1 MHRRELENYT
11 QQLLETARFKDYCP
25 NGLQV
30 EGRAEIQHIVTGVTA
45 NMALLEAAVAAG
57 ADAVL
62 VHHGFFWKNEDSRVI
77 GIKQR
82 RLKYLLQHDL
92 NLFAWHLP
100 LDAHPTLGNNAQ
112 LAAKL
117 GIQMEGCFGEQ
128 NLGCIGTLQQ
138 PMSTQQFMS
147 LINIQ
152 LQRPSLS
159 VARPEQNISRIAWCS
174 GGAQSYFND
183 ACDLGVDAYLT
194 GEISEAVVHTARES
208 GVAFI
213 AAGHHA
219 TERYGIQALGEHL
232 ATQFGLSHQHI
243 DIDSPA

>member
-1 MHRRELENYT
+1 MLRTELENYT
-11 QQLLETARFKDYCP
+11 QQLLETSRFKDYCP

-30 EGRAEIQHIVTGVTA
+30 EGKTEIHKIVTGVTA

-57 ADAVL
+57 ADAIL

-112 LAAKL
+112 LAIRLGLEVESWFGDQNLACSGKL
-117 GIQMEGCFGEQ
+117 PTAMSLQQFGEQ
-128 NLGCIGTLQQ
+128 IAKQLNRPPLLVGESQQSIG
-138 PMSTQQFMS
+138 
-147 LINIQ
+147 
-152 LQRPSLS
+152 R
-159 VARPEQNISRIAWCS
+159 VAWCS
-174 GGAQSYFND
+174 GGAQGYFTEASN
-183 ACDLGVDAYLT
+183 LGVDAFIT
-194 GEISEAVVHTARES
+194 GEISEAVVHIARES

-219 TERYGIQALGEHL
+219 TERYGIQALGQHL
-232 ATQFGLSHQHI
+232 AQQFCIEHRHI

>member
-1 MHRRELENYT
+1 MLRTELENYT
-11 QQLLETARFKDYCP
+11 QQLLETSRFKDYCP

-30 EGRAEIQHIVTGVTA
+30 EGKNEIHKIVTGVTA
-45 NMALLEAAVAAG
+45 NMALLESAVAAG
-57 ADAVL
+57 ADAIL
-62 VHHGFFWKNEDSRVI
+62 VHHGFFWKSEDSRVI

-112 LAAKL
+112 LAIRL
-117 GIQMEGCFGEQ
+117 GLEVEGWFGDQNLACFGVLPGAMSLQQFGEQ
-128 NLGCIGTLQQ
+128 IANRLD
-138 PMSTQQFMS
+138 
-147 LINIQ
+147 
-152 LQRPSLS
+152 RPPLLVGES
-159 VARPEQNISRIAWCS
+159 PQTISKVAWCS
-174 GGAQSYFND
+174 GGAQGYFTE
-183 ACDLGVDAYLT
+183 ASTLGVDAFIT

-208 GVAFI
+208 GVAYI

-219 TERYGIQALGEHL
+219 TERYGIQALGQHL
-232 ATQFGLSHQHI
+232 AQQFGISHQHI

>member
-1 MHRRELENYT
+1 MHRQELENYT
-11 QQLLETARFKDYCP
+11 QQLLETGRFKDYCP

-30 EGRAEIQHIVTGVTA
+30 EGRAEIRHIVTGVTA
-45 NMALLEAAVAAG
+45 NMALLEAAVAAE

-112 LAAKL
+112 LAQKL
-117 GIQMEGCFGEQ
+117 GINIDGWFGEQ
-128 NLGCIGTLQQ
+128 NLGCVGTLSQ
-138 PMSTQQFMS
+138 PMQMQQFTT
-147 LINIQ
+147 LINTQ
-152 LQRPSLS
+152 LHRPPLL
-159 VARPEQNISRIAWCS
+159 VGAAERTVNRVAWCS
-174 GGAQSYFND
+174 GGAQGYFSD
-183 ACDLGVDAYLT
+183 ACDLGVDVYLT

-219 TERYGIQALGEHL
+219 TERYGIQALGAHL
-232 ATQFGLSHQHI
+232 AAKFGLSHQHI
-243 DIDSPA
+243 DIDNPA

>member
-1 MHRRELENYT
+1 MLRTELENYT
-11 QQLLETARFKDYCP
+11 QLLLETSRFKDYCP

-30 EGRAEIQHIVTGVTA
+30 EGKTEIRQIVTGVTA

-62 VHHGFFWKNEDSRVI
+62 VHHGFFWKSEDSRVV

-112 LAAKL
+112 LAIQLGLEIDGWFGDQNLACFGKL
-117 GIQMEGCFGEQ
+117 PTAMSLRQFGEQ
-128 NLGCIGTLQQ
+128 ITNRLNRPPLLVGESQQ
-138 PMSTQQFMS
+138 T
-147 LINIQ
+147 I
-152 LQRPSLS
+152 RR
-159 VARPEQNISRIAWCS
+159 VAWCS
-174 GGAQSYFND
+174 GGAQGYFTEASN
-183 ACDLGVDAYLT
+183 LGVDLFIT

-208 GVAFI
+208 GVAYI

-219 TERYGIQALGEHL
+219 TERYGIHALGQHL
-232 ATQFGLSHQHI
+232 VQQFGISHQHI
-243 DIDSPA
+243 NIDSPA

>member
-1 MHRRELENYT
+1 MYRQELENYT
-11 QQLLETARFKDYCP
+11 QQLLDTGRFKDYCP

-30 EGRAEIQHIVTGVTA
+30 EGRKEIRHIVTGVTA
-45 NMALLEAAVAAG
+45 NMALLEAAAAAG

-82 RLKYLLQHDL
+82 RLKFLLQHDL

-100 LDAHPTLGNNAQ
+100 LDAHPTLGNNVQ
-112 LAAKL
+112 LAEKL
-117 GIQMEGCFGEQ
+117 GINIEGWFGEQ
-128 NLGCIGTLQQ
+128 NLACIGKLQG
-138 PMSTQQFMS
+138 PMPIQQFAA
-147 LINIQ
+147 LIETR
-152 LQRPSLS
+152 LQRPPLLVGATDKTVSQ
-159 VARPEQNISRIAWCS
+159 VALCS
-174 GGAQSYFND
+174 GGAQGYFLD
-183 ACDLGVDAYLT
+183 ACNLGVNVFIT

-208 GVAFI
+208 GVAYI

-219 TERYGIQALGEHL
+219 TERYGIQALGAHL
-232 ATQFGLSHQHI
+232 ANRFGLSHQHI